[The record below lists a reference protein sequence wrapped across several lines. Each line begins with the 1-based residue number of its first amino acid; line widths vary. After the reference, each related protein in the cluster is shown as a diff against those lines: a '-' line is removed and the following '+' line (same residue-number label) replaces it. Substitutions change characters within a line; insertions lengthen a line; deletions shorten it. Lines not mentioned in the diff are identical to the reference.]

1 MNQSASP
8 VRISLTC
15 TIADAGLLWARAA
28 SIAADAF
35 AMSLDDIVET
45 IGPREDPEPDAC
57 AAILFD
63 GLVRTMMEGDP
74 NCNIVASTKTTPRAR
89 S

>member
-1 MNQSASP
+1 MDQNASP

-15 TIADAGLLWARAA
+15 TIGDAGLLWARAA
-28 SIAADAF
+28 STAADSF
-35 AMSLDDIVET
+35 AMTLDDIVET

-63 GLVRTMMEGDP
+63 GLVRTLMEGDP
-74 NCNIVASTKTTPRAR
+74 DCKIVASTKATQGSR

>member
-1 MNQSASP
+1 MDQNASP
-8 VRISLTC
+8 VRISLIC
-15 TIADAGLLWARAA
+15 TIGDAGLLWARAA
-28 SIAADAF
+28 STAADSF
-35 AMSLDDIVET
+35 AMTLDDIVET

-63 GLVRTMMEGDP
+63 GLVRTLMEGDP
-74 NCNIVASTKTTPRAR
+74 DCKIVASTKATQGRR